1 MIGIK
6 HHDMKDLYRFCVG
19 DSHIKTCK
27 PCQDYARSASN
38 EFCSMAIVS
47 DGHGGERYFRSNI
60 GSEYAVKIT
69 RNAIEE
75 FVKEMNNQE
84 ACLFEHKAFT
94 TSESDTEKTNE
105 KINQALRWLFSSIIC
120 QWNIAITEH
129 ALNNGLTKWEL
140 EHVEEKYLTEFE
152 NKRKETDSTFE
163 KTYGCTLMAY
173 VHTSSYWFAFQI
185 GDGKCVFLTQSN
197 GKIECNK
204 SIPWD
209 ERCFLNKTTSLCDS
223 QAIDGFRFCY
233 QGDGNF
239 PMAVFL
245 GSDGL
250 DDTYGDEEGLYNFYI
265 ELYKLILQKGAKEAK
280 KELKRTLPII
290 SQRGSKDDMSIAC
303 VYDDSYSEETI
314 KLLIEYQVCQIDKDI
329 LDIENQIS
337 QLKEKI
343 VGMNDKDNLSSS
355 QQIDLNYAHKNIEK
369 LINRQNLLNDK
380 KAKLYEEI

>member
-1 MIGIK
+1 
-6 HHDMKDLYRFCVG
+6 MKDLYRFCVG

-69 RNAIEE
+69 RKAIDE

-84 ACLFEHKAFT
+84 SCLFENKAFT
-94 TSESDTEKTNE
+94 TSESDTEKTSE

-129 ALNNGLTKWEL
+129 ALNNGLSKWEL
-140 EHVEEKYLTEFE
+140 ENVDEKYLTEFE
-152 NKRKETDSTFE
+152 NKRKEIDSTFE

-173 VHTSSYWFAFQI
+173 VHASNYWFAFQI
-185 GDGKCVFLTQSN
+185 GDGKCVSLIQSN
-197 GKIECNK
+197 GKLECSK
-204 SIPWD
+204 PIPWD
-209 ERCFLNKTTSLCDS
+209 ELCFLNKTTSLCDS

-265 ELYKLILQKGAKEAK
+265 ELYKLILQKGTKEAK
-280 KELKRTLPII
+280 KELKKTLPII

-303 VYDDSYSEETI
+303 VYDDSHSEETL
-314 KLLIEYQVCQIDKDI
+314 KLLIEYQVGQIEKDI

-355 QQIDLNYAHKNIEK
+355 EQIGLSYAHKNVEK
-369 LINRQNLLNDK
+369 LINKLNLLNDK
-380 KAKLYEEI
+380 KAKLYGEI